1 MKISIVTPTYNEIEN
16 IEKLYLEIKNQFIKI
31 NFDYE
36 HIIIDNASTDG
47 TIDKIKDLA
56 SKDKNLKVKI
66 NIKNFGHIR
75 SPFYGLLQS
84 SGDATILMASDFQDP
99 IEMIPKYIKQWEKG
113 SKIVLGEKTASEESN
128 LMFSLR
134 KTFYNFLHKI
144 SQTKLTINT
153 TGSGIFDKE
162 VINKIKN
169 VEDPYPYFRGLISE
183 LGYEV
188 NTIKFK
194 QPIRKSGKTKNN
206 FFTLY
211 DIGMLGVVKHS
222 KLPLRLITMLGF
234 ASSLVSFFIALIY
247 LFYKLLFWNSFEIGI
262 APLVIG
268 IFAFA
273 SVQILLLGVIGE
285 YVGVMLV
292 HLRKLPLVIEKER
305 INFD

>member
-56 SKDKNLKVKI
+56 SKDKNLKVII

-99 IEMIPKYIKQWEKG
+99 IEMIPKYIEQWEKG

>member
-56 SKDKNLKVKI
+56 SKDKNLKVII

>member
-56 SKDKNLKVKI
+56 SKDKNLKVI
-66 NIKNFGHIR
+66 VNIKNFGHIR